1 MVIYLTGGLTFI
13 PFVIFAFF
21 YVQNLLEQSKE
32 QKQDQDSG
40 TSATPLLVKEIDPD
54 FRAGEFEEA
63 KGVKVFRRGWLTVT
77 RKYYYHHTELAPP
90 SCDDSTNN
98 IESDTPLRSQLKKKH
113 KFYAILRHGNLFL
126 YRDNLPKSSLI
137 HAISLQ
143 GSFITMWPRNPNSEL
158 SDSALF
164 TNKTCISIW
173 RKGTAKYEDDLQFL
187 ANDNSEDE
195 SSSTKQFFLYFENTM
210 EKEDWYFDL
219 INVSKS
225 ELTKDDKNSNVM
237 DPNVS
242 ANTAHLN
249 TPDMLYLIQTINS
262 TENQLTAQWINAL
275 VGRLFLSL
283 QRTDKL
289 KNYLHGKLYD
299 KLKKLN
305 KPDFLEDLAVQE
317 VNVGISA
324 PIITNP
330 KLMELSPE
338 GLTKV
343 SLDFRYKGDIS
354 VMVTAK
360 ATINLG
366 LHFKQREVPM
376 QLSIKLKE
384 LSGPAVL
391 LLKPPPSNRLWY
403 TFVCEPIFEVE
414 IEPVVSSSKLSYTV
428 ITNAIKSKLAE
439 AIKES
444 IVMPNWDDLVFY
456 DTDDEIYR
464 GGIWEKYDRHKKA
477 ENSSAEGTEG
487 QDKQEISLPLPVDP
501 QVGSGKQVETKNDDL
516 DHNTVENNDDSVD
529 ALRTQDPTLKRRTL
543 LKVEN
548 LKKVLKTKSRDDS
561 SDDLSMNEVNM
572 EKSSVIGDSEASED
586 SAGSKKYFKNPMKK
600 IGKWYK
606 ETVNNLP
613 NAENDDS
620 SDLENETAPKT
631 YAPEMISN
639 RRDLPKRPIPS
650 TISTSANSATD
661 GSSSTTSPTLNA
673 TEMFANKDRNK
684 SLSSA
689 SSNEQN
695 IGSFSPS
702 NYNKSLPQAFV
713 KVRNTRDFHE
723 GLFDES
729 LEERVSSTQLD
740 ENNQFKADL
749 ATDLK
754 TFCNKIEQKVEQKV
768 DAHTNLHLSDNA
780 KKNNAT

>member
-1 MVIYLTGGLTFI
+1 MIIYLTGGLTFI

-21 YVQNLLEQSKE
+21 YAQKLRE

-40 TSATPLLVKEIDPD
+40 TSSDPLLVKDIDPD
-54 FRAGEFEEA
+54 FKAGEFEEA

-77 RKYYYHHTELAPP
+77 RRYYFHHTEIAPS
-90 SCDDSTNN
+90 SCDDSTNY

-113 KFYAILRHGNLFL
+113 KFYGILRHGNLFL
-126 YRDNLPKSSLI
+126 YRDNLPKSSLV

-143 GSFITMWPRNPNSEL
+143 GSFITMWPRSPNSEL
-158 SDSALF
+158 SDGALF
-164 TNKTCISIW
+164 TNKTCIAIW
-173 RKGTAKYEDDLQFL
+173 KKGTAKYEDHLEFQ
-187 ANDNSEDE
+187 ASENSEDDP
-195 SSSTKQFFLYFENTM
+195 STNQYFLYFENTM

-225 ELTKDDKNSNVM
+225 EVTKRDKTTNVM

-249 TPDMLYLIQTINS
+249 TSDMLYLIQTINS
-262 TENQLTAQWINAL
+262 TEGQLSSQWFNAL
-275 VGRLFLSL
+275 LGRLFLSL
-283 QRTDKL
+283 QRTDML
-289 KNYLHGKLYD
+289 KNFLHGKLYD

-305 KPDFLEDLAVQE
+305 KPDFLEDLAVEE

-324 PIITNP
+324 PMITNP
-330 KLMELSPE
+330 KLMELSPG
-338 GLTKV
+338 GLTKI
-343 SLDFRYKGDIS
+343 SLDFKYKGDIS

-366 LHFKQREVPM
+366 LRFKQREVPM

-384 LSGPAVL
+384 LSGPAVVMI
-391 LLKPPPSNRLWY
+391 KPPPSNRLWY

-414 IEPVVSSSKLSYTV
+414 IEPVVSSSKLSYNM

-439 AIKES
+439 AMKES

-456 DTDDEIYR
+456 DTNHEIYR
-464 GGIWEKYDRHKKA
+464 GGIWEKYDRNVKKP
-477 ENSSAEGTEG
+477 EDSSAEDTEV
-487 QDKQEISLPLPVDP
+487 QDKQEIKLPLPVDKELIP
-501 QVGSGKQVETKNDDL
+501 ENQMKSKSNGA
-516 DHNTVENNDDSVD
+516 DHKTVENNDISMD

-561 SDDLSMNEVNM
+561 SDELSINEVNM
-572 EKSSVIGDSEASED
+572 ENPSASLDGETSED
-586 SAGSKKYFKNPMKK
+586 SAGSKKLFKNPMKK

-606 ETVNNLP
+606 DTVNNLP
-613 NAENDDS
+613 NTENDDP
-620 SDLENETAPKT
+620 SDVDKGTIPKT

-650 TISTSANSATD
+650 NISTSASPATD
-661 GSSSTTSPTLNA
+661 PSSSTTSPTLNA

-695 IGSFSPS
+695 IGPYSPP
-702 NYNKSLPQAFV
+702 NYNQSLPRAFV
-713 KVRNTRDFHE
+713 KERNTRDFHE
-723 GLFDES
+723 GLFDEG
-729 LEERVSSTQLD
+729 LEERVSSTHVDARFQKGFTD
-740 ENNQFKADL
+740 
-749 ATDLK
+749 DLK
-754 TFCNKIEQKVEQKV
+754 NFCHKIEEKVEQTV
-768 DAHTNLHLSDNA
+768 DEHTNLRLSDNS
-780 KKNNAT
+780 KNNNAT